1 MAPPRGL
8 DRARQRLALSVE
20 GHPRAARALN
30 FIGRV
35 VQSQSRQRLTL
46 NAAGVAFW
54 AAIAITPA
62 LIATGMIFSQL
73 VNPGD
78 LQEAVDTLRSTAPD
92 SMGALLATQIQ
103 VASQSSSSSLSWG
116 LVLSLVTVLWAVS
129 TAIYTLVRAVRLA
142 YGLPPQGYVAARS
155 WAFAASLGAV
165 LLFGTLVLAAAAG
178 SAWAVSLPEPWRS
191 LVFLVGV
198 VLGLLVGT
206 GVLTLV
212 SRLSA
217 QGEGPRRHWPGA
229 AFGAVGSL
237 AVFIGFGI
245 YLGFATS
252 YQAIYG
258 ALASTVI
265 LSLVLLVASYV
276 ILLGAVI
283 NAELSDGAAQ
293 ASRSRTSSSPA

>member
-1 MAPPRGL
+1 MPPRAI
-8 DRARQRLALSVE
+8 DRARQRLGGFVARHHRLARGVE
-20 GHPRAARALN
+20 FAARVIKA
-30 FIGRV
+30 
-35 VQSQSRQRLTL
+35 QSQQRLTL

-103 VASQSSSSSLSWG
+103 VASQTSPSSLSWG
-116 LVLSLVTVLWAVS
+116 LVISLVTVLWAVS

-142 YGLPPQGYVAARS
+142 YGLPPQSYISARS
-155 WAFAASLGAV
+155 WAFAASLAAV
-165 LLFGTLVLAAAAG
+165 LVFGTVVLAAAAG

-191 LVFLVGV
+191 LAFLLGV
-198 VLGLLVGT
+198 VLGLAVGT
-206 GVLTLV
+206 GVLTVV

-217 QGEGPRRHWPGA
+217 HGDGPDRHWPGA
-229 AFGAVGSL
+229 AFGAIGSL

-283 NAELSDGAAQ
+283 NAELSRAPSQ
-293 ASRSRTSSSPA
+293 TSRSRANSAPA

>member
-1 MAPPRGL
+1 MPARRSA
-8 DRARQRLALSVE
+8 DHVRQRFAAYLSQHPGLAQRVDFVRRVL
-20 GHPRAARALN
+20 AA
-30 FIGRV
+30 
-35 VQSQSRQRLTL
+35 QSRQRLSL

-73 VNPGD
+73 VSPGD
-78 LQEAVDTLRSTAPD
+78 LQAAVDTLRSTAPD

-103 VASQSSSSSLSWG
+103 VASQTSVSSLSWG
-116 LVLSLVTVLWAVS
+116 LVISLITVLWAVS

-142 YGLPPQGYVAARS
+142 YGLPPQSYIAARS
-155 WAFAASLGAV
+155 WAFAASLAAV
-165 LLFGTLVLAAAAG
+165 LLFGALVLVAAAG

-191 LVFLVGV
+191 LVFLAGV
-198 VLGLLVGT
+198 VLGLVIGT
-206 GVLTLV
+206 GVLTVV

-217 QGEGPRRHWPGA
+217 HGEGPPRHWPGA

-283 NAELSDGAAQ
+283 NGELPIDQSR
-293 ASRSRTSSSPA
+293 RSRASSSPA